1 MHMIKREVYEE
12 ALYQACRK
20 AATSI
25 SKDVEKAF
33 LDAIAK
39 ETNPAAK
46 KGFQATL
53 DSLYK
58 SIERDNAACADT
70 GWPLYFFKIGI
81 DCQLEGGVIGL
92 EEAARS
98 AVARCTKAGYIRATM
113 KHPITGYDPGNN
125 CGPNAPI
132 FDMKFVP
139 GDNIEITYC
148 AKGGGSECFGGTRQK
163 VIAFADGV
171 KAYEKCVIDWYVEAT
186 WQGATCPPSVLGIGI
201 GGTANV
207 SAHLAKQAAML
218 RAIGSQNPTPEF
230 AQMERD
236 LYDVLN
242 DLDNGIMGVGG
253 KTSVFAVNVE
263 YAFTHLDG
271 IIVSMASNCMVAR
284 RATYRINA
292 DSTMEVLDNA
302 MWFGDR

>member
-1 MHMIKREVYEE
+1 V
-12 ALYQACRK
+12 L
-20 AATSI
+20 
-25 SKDVEKAF
+25 
-33 LDAIAK
+33 
-39 ETNPAAK
+39 
-46 KGFQATL
+46 
-53 DSLYK
+53 
-58 SIERDNAACADT
+58 
-70 GWPLYFFKIGI
+70 
-81 DCQLEGGVIGL
+81 GL

-139 GDNIEITYC
+139 GSDLEVTYC

-163 VIAFADGV
+163 VIAFADGI

-207 SAHLAKQAAML
+207 SAHLAKQAAVL
-218 RAIGSQNPTPEF
+218 RAIGSHNPTPEF
-230 AQMERD
+230 AQMEHD

-242 DLDNGIMGVGG
+242 DLNIGIMGVGG
-253 KTSVFAVNVE
+253 KTSIFAVNVE

-284 RATYRINA
+284 RATYRVKA